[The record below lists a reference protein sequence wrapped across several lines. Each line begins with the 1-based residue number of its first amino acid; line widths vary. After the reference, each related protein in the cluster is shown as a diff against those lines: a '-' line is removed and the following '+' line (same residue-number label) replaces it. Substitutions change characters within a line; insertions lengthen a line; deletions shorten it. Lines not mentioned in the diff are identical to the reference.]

1 MLGDLRFQSLKPFW
15 SETARGFPINST
27 PRIGKAL
34 DFESLG
40 CTETR
45 EGQNP
50 LDFEPT
56 IVPFKQY
63 TQLFIEQAIIA
74 VLNPRP
80 FWGLI
85 EWNKENPLH
94 SSPFG
99 SDSSLFESKVVG
111 IQKVQGKKKPQETLK
126 TEKQQR
132 PTSNFQA
139 IVQDLRRKCSP
150 FDQYSQFWRERERS
164 LFVLWNSKLQSWRRE
179 KWVYKEKE
187 RNRDLFYFWDSLYPI
202 CYNNNLINFVFFFF
216 WISIF
221 FHWIWAVYDVYV
233 DCFEFVLSK
242 NGIASSAMFPWL
254 FYVNIIEI
262 CLEQRMLS
270 H

>member
-150 FDQYSQFWRERERS
+150 FDQYSQFWREREREVCLS
-164 LFVLWNSKLQSWRRE
+164 FEIQSSKVEEERSGFIKKKRE
-179 KWVYKEKE
+179 
-187 RNRDLFYFWDSLYPI
+187 I
-202 CYNNNLINFVFFFF
+202 G
-216 WISIF
+216 IF
-221 FHWIWAVYDVYV
+221 FIFGIHFIQ
-233 DCFEFVLSK
+233 FVT
-242 NGIASSAMFPWL
+242 
-254 FYVNIIEI
+254 III
-262 CLEQRMLS
+262 
-270 H
+270 